1 MQINFC
7 LNKKTT
13 ETEEPSSSLI
23 QFEPQDSNEMNV
35 DQDPEIISSSYY
47 QKADNENDDLKI
59 NVQQKGKKNV

>member
-1 MQINFC
+1 
-7 LNKKTT
+7 
-13 ETEEPSSSLI
+13 
-23 QFEPQDSNEMNV
+23 MNV